1 MILNPR
7 SPRWQG
13 NEFFAF
19 PGRQL
24 GRKNQRAESFCSLPS
39 RMAAWV
45 GAQVGLHR
53 SPTRSVRPGT
63 DTIARP
69 AIDSNPVILRQTL
82 TNISGHSLRE
92 KADILNRDFVDFL
105 LRY

>member
-1 MILNPR
+1 MNLNPR
-7 SPRWQG
+7 ITRWQG
-13 NEFFAF
+13 SEFFAF

-39 RMAAWV
+39 RMAACG

-53 SPTRSVRPGT
+53 SPILRTGT
-63 DTIARP
+63 YTIARP

-105 LRY
+105 FRY